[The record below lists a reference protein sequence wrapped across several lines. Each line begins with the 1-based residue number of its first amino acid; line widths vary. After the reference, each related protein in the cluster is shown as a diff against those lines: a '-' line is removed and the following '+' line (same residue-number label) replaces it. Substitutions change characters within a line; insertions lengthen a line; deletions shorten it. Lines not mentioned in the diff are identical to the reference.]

1 MAKYLNRFIIE
12 PITPNSRFLWLRE
25 NNVFEVGTL
34 TDSKFRT
41 ITDNTTPPVY
51 QCVFKKAF
59 PSAAGSGGGQYLY
72 YMVNVNEYD
81 ALFGKSG
88 GGGGGGGEGTPEN
101 ITFLTSVTQTGN
113 VFNFNFVQK
122 TVLVANQ

>member
-12 PITPNSRFLWLRE
+12 PITPNSRFLWLQE
-25 NNVFEVGTL
+25 NNVFEVGAL
-34 TDSKFRT
+34 TDSHFRT

-59 PSAAGSGGGQYLY
+59 PSATGSGNGQYLY

-88 GGGGGGGEGTPEN
+88 GGGGGGGSEGTPEN
-101 ITFLTSVTQTGN
+101 ITFLTSITQTGN
-113 VFNFNFVQK
+113 AFLFNFQTSKVLTVQ
-122 TVLVANQ
+122 

>member
-59 PSAAGSGGGQYLY
+59 PSAQGTNNGQYLY

-88 GGGGGGGEGTPEN
+88 GGGGGGSEGTPEN
-101 ITFLTSVTQTGN
+101 ITFLTSITQTGN